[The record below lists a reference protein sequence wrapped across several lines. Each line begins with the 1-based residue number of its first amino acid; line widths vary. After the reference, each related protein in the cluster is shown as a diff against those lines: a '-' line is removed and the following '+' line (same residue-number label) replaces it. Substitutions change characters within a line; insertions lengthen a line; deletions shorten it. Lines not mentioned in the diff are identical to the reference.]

1 MKKEILQVY
10 KCHCCNFTL
19 EVLTSEMKEGCCDDL
34 SCCGEAMQLLETKTQ
49 DAGKEKHVP
58 VLKEGQAGVKICV
71 GDVPHPME
79 EDHYIQWIEV
89 VNGPYQNRKFLKPTD
104 KPEAEFYVP
113 KQEGLKVRIYC
124 NKHGLWKGE

>member
-1 MKKEILQVY
+1 
-10 KCHCCNFTL
+10 
-19 EVLTSEMKEGCCDDL
+19 
-34 SCCGEAMQLLETKTQ
+34 MQLLEAKTQ

-58 VLKEGQAGVKICV
+58 VVKDGQTGVKVCV

-89 VNGPYQNRKFLKPTD
+89 LNGPYQNRKLLKPTD

-124 NKHGLWKGE
+124 NKHGLWEGE